1 MIPPGYR
8 PVHAFDLWGVV
19 VNQYFLGQHK
29 IEIYEKMAKRDNVPQ
44 DVRSRVVQNYRTLLD
59 GESWATGPRKA
70 EITGAINC
78 PGLDEEIRHYYASA
92 LMEDALYVFGEIL
105 DAGGG
110 IVIFTSEPAP
120 RFREQLPPGLRERIG
135 EIRHANK
142 SDPAS
147 FKEMYARERGLGH
160 IVVSHTADELPELI
174 AAKKSGLFQ
183 QAGLIYVN
191 RNDSNSEEKVRG
203 EGIGHYVDDLRDVN
217 YRAMVEWQP
226 D

>member
-1 MIPPGYR
+1 MIPSGFR
-8 PVHAFDLWGVV
+8 PVHSFDLWGVV
-19 VNQYFLGQHK
+19 VNQYVLGQHK
-29 IEIYEKMAKRDNVPQ
+29 IEIYEEIAKRAHVPKK
-44 DVRSRVVQNYRTLLD
+44 VRERAVRNYRALLN

-70 EITGAINC
+70 EITGEMNC
-78 PGLDEEIRHYYASA
+78 PGLDDEIRRYYASA
-92 LMEDALYVFGEIL
+92 LMEDALYVFDEIL

-120 RFREQLPPGLRERIG
+120 RFKEQLPSGLRESIG

-147 FKEMYARERGLGH
+147 FKEIYAQERSLGH

-174 AAKKSGLFQ
+174 AARKSGLFH

-191 RNDSNSEEKVRG
+191 RNDSNPEEKVRR
-203 EGIGHYVDDLRDVN
+203 EGIGHYVDDLRNVHYATLAN
-217 YRAMVEWQP
+217 GQP
-226 D
+226 H